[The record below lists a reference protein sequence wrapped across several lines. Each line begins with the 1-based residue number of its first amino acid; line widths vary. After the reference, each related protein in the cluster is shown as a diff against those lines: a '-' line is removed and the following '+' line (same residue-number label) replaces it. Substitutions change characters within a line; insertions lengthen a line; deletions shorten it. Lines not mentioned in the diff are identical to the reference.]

1 MFTIRRIAPA
11 IRKID
16 CGAIGSVRLLS
27 TPVIPRKKNA
37 LFENQ
42 DKKKVAVVSN
52 ANLIQ
57 ATTGNTEP
65 KEGNANYVPNPVGR
79 LFQATVHKAREVG
92 LFRTSCTVRFLLS
105 CLSHFR
111 YL

>member
-1 MFTIRRIAPA
+1 MLAIRRIAPA

-16 CGAIGSVRLLS
+16 CGVIGSIRLLS

-42 DKKKVAVVSN
+42 DTKKVAVVSN

-57 ATTGNTEP
+57 ATTGNTDP
-65 KEGNANYVPNPVGR
+65 KEGNVNYVPNPVGR
-79 LFQATVHKAREVG
+79 LFQATVHKAREVRP
-92 LFRTSCTVRFLLS
+92 FQESCTLR
-105 CLSHFR
+105 
-111 YL
+111 